1 MVADAAGT
9 AQFRTQLAMVSMCRS
24 EDTHMGQCM
33 KSEVTAT
40 GTWTCAENATS
51 RSCVWHLASTSL
63 RRKFQAGGCIG
74 IGCFE
79 GELSA
84 FKILSTQ
91 RSLDPGD
98 QLFRLP
104 KKSHSEKN
112 MFNLEDVDVHKPLL
126 SPNFE
131 KQPGTT
137 GVHQHKIVFCFS
149 LSLLT
154 NFPYTQ
160 RPSIELSP

>member
-104 KKSHSEKN
+104 KKKAIPRKICSTSKMW
-112 MFNLEDVDVHKPLL
+112 MFISPCYPLISRNNLE
-126 SPNFE
+126 
-131 KQPGTT
+131 
-137 GVHQHKIVFCFS
+137 
-149 LSLLT
+149 
-154 NFPYTQ
+154 Q
-160 RPSIELSP
+160 RGFTSIK